1 MEMHQRF
8 LWLKCELSKIKTDL
22 NIHYQEVPINFPKI
36 EELMRLQAQY
46 KRELNALDRHFKKA
60 LKDTEDLKLKVYIWH
75 FCYEWPLKKIAKK
88 NNYSLSHI
96 KRLSSL
102 CNKEMSKKQSKR

>member
-1 MEMHQRF
+1 MELHKRF
-8 LWLKCELSKIKTDL
+8 LWLKCEISKLQTDL
-22 NIHYQEVPINFPKI
+22 NILYQEVPINLPKI
-36 EELMRLQAQY
+36 EVLMNLQQQY
-46 KRELNALDRHFKKA
+46 KRELNALNRHFKKA

-102 CNKEMSKKQSKR
+102 CNKEMSKNEPKT